1 MILNPEDF
9 ITLGETIIDDDS
21 YGLEVRRR
29 TAIGRIYYGILHHI
43 RLIKK
48 LSHIDTEHFHT
59 KLIDAINDLDSI
71 LGNHLES
78 MKIFRTDA
86 DYHLNKKPNLDSF
99 LKTFKRV
106 KKRLEI
112 TDVA

>member
-9 ITLGETIIDDDS
+9 IILGEAIINDNNYS
-21 YGLEVRRR
+21 LEVRNR

-71 LGNHLES
+71 LGNHLIS
-78 MKIFRTDA
+78 MKTFRTDA
-86 DYHLNKKPNLDSF
+86 DYYLNTKTDLDSF
-99 LKTFKRV
+99 LKTFERI
-106 KKRLEI
+106 KKRLDI
-112 TDVA
+112 MDIV